1 MTLVKGS
8 KAYREDVAYIFYGI
22 NRDTLA
28 VEAVRYT
35 RDRDLSRLNHDGT
48 ITRHHVDP
56 RQIAENEVK
65 AAYGLTDVMM
75 IPIALASTAHAG
87 LVRLEEKA
95 AEMRARHD
103 GVAQAP
109 GQARLV

>member
-1 MTLVKGS
+1 MPLLKGTQ
-8 KAYREDVAYIFYGI
+8 AYREDVAYIFYGI
-22 NRDTLA
+22 NRDSLI

-48 ITRHHVDP
+48 ITRHHVNP
-56 RQIAENEVK
+56 HEIAEIEVK

-87 LVRLEEKA
+87 LVRLQEKA
-95 AEMRARHD
+95 SEMRARRQNPL
-103 GVAQAP
+103 G
-109 GQARLV
+109 L